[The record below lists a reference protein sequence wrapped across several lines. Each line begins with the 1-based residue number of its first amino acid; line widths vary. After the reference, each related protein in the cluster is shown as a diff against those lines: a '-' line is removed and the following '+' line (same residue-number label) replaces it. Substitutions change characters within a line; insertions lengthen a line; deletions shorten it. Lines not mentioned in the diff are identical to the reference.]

1 MRFSYNIARKQLKVK
16 TRYLSTINKTIMEV
30 KERVINLLS
39 EKLGY
44 DKLEIKETQ
53 EFVNDLGTDSLDMA
67 EIVMGIEDEF
77 GLVIGDDEIMQV
89 KTVGDLIKKIENK
102 RMGR

>member
-1 MRFSYNIARKQLKVK
+1 
-16 TRYLSTINKTIMEV
+16 MEV

-44 DKLEIKETQ
+44 SKLEIKENQ
-53 EFVNDLGTDSLDMA
+53 EFVTDLGTDSLDMA
-67 EIVMGIEDEF
+67 EIVMGIENEF
-77 GLVIGDDEIMQV
+77 GLVFGDDEIMQV
-89 KTVGDLIKKIENK
+89 KTVVDLIKKIEDK

>member
-1 MRFSYNIARKQLKVK
+1 
-16 TRYLSTINKTIMEV
+16 MEV

-44 DKLEIKETQ
+44 DKLEIKENQ
-53 EFVNDLGTDSLDMA
+53 EFVNDLGADSLDMV
-67 EIVMGIEDEF
+67 EIIMEIEEEF
-77 GLVIGDDEIMQV
+77 GLKIDDTEISEV

>member
-1 MRFSYNIARKQLKVK
+1 MS
-16 TRYLSTINKTIMEV
+16 INKTIMEV

-44 DKLEIKETQ
+44 DKLEIKENQ

>member
-1 MRFSYNIARKQLKVK
+1 MS
-16 TRYLSTINKTIMEV
+16 INKIIMEV

-44 DKLEIKETQ
+44 DKLEIKENQ
-53 EFVNDLGTDSLDMA
+53 DFVTDLGTDSLDMA

-77 GLVIGDDEIMQV
+77 GLVISDDEIMQV

>member
-1 MRFSYNIARKQLKVK
+1 
-16 TRYLSTINKTIMEV
+16 MEV

-44 DKLEIKETQ
+44 DKLEIKENQ
-53 EFVNDLGTDSLDMA
+53 DFVTDLGTDSLDMA

-77 GLVIGDDEIMQV
+77 GLVISDDEIMQV
-89 KTVGDLIKKIENK
+89 KTVGDLIKKIEDK

>member
-1 MRFSYNIARKQLKVK
+1 
-16 TRYLSTINKTIMEV
+16 MEV

-89 KTVGDLIKKIENK
+89 KTVGDLIKKIEKK

>member
-1 MRFSYNIARKQLKVK
+1 MS
-16 TRYLSTINKTIMEV
+16 INKTIMEV

-44 DKLEIKETQ
+44 DKLEIKENQ
-53 EFVNDLGTDSLDMA
+53 DFVTDLGTDSLDMA

-77 GLVIGDDEIMQV
+77 GLVISDDEIIQV

>member
-1 MRFSYNIARKQLKVK
+1 
-16 TRYLSTINKTIMEV
+16 MEV

-44 DKLEIKETQ
+44 DKLEIKENQ

-77 GLVIGDDEIMQV
+77 GLVISDDEIMQV
-89 KTVGDLIKKIENK
+89 KTVGDLIKKVESK

>member
-1 MRFSYNIARKQLKVK
+1 
-16 TRYLSTINKTIMEV
+16 MEV

-44 DKLEIKETQ
+44 DKLEIKENQ
-53 EFVNDLGTDSLDMA
+53 DFVTDLGTDSLDMA

-77 GLVIGDDEIMQV
+77 GLVISDDEIMQV
-89 KTVGDLIKKIENK
+89 KTVGDLIKKIDNK

>member
-1 MRFSYNIARKQLKVK
+1 
-16 TRYLSTINKTIMEV
+16 MEV

-44 DKLEIKETQ
+44 DKLEIKESQ

>member
-1 MRFSYNIARKQLKVK
+1 M
-16 TRYLSTINKTIMEV
+16 
-30 KERVINLLS
+30 
-39 EKLGY
+39 
-44 DKLEIKETQ
+44 Q

-77 GLVIGDDEIMQV
+77 GLVISDDEIMQV

>member
-1 MRFSYNIARKQLKVK
+1 MS
-16 TRYLSTINKTIMEV
+16 INKTIMEV

-44 DKLEIKETQ
+44 DKLEIKENQ

-77 GLVIGDDEIMQV
+77 GLVISDDEIMQV
-89 KTVGDLIKKIENK
+89 KTVGDLIKKVESK

>member
-1 MRFSYNIARKQLKVK
+1 MS
-16 TRYLSTINKTIMEV
+16 INKTIMEV

-44 DKLEIKETQ
+44 DKLEIKENQ
-53 EFVNDLGTDSLDMA
+53 DFVTDLGTDSLDMA

>member
-1 MRFSYNIARKQLKVK
+1 MS
-16 TRYLSTINKTIMEV
+16 INKTIMEV

-44 DKLEIKETQ
+44 DKLEIKEDQ
-53 EFVNDLGTDSLDMA
+53 DFVTDLGTDSLDMA

-77 GLVIGDDEIMQV
+77 GLVISDDEIMQV

>member
-1 MRFSYNIARKQLKVK
+1 
-16 TRYLSTINKTIMEV
+16 MEV

-44 DKLEIKETQ
+44 DKLEIKENQ
-53 EFVNDLGTDSLDMA
+53 DFVTDLGTDSLDMA

-77 GLVIGDDEIMQV
+77 GLIIGDDEIMQV

>member
-1 MRFSYNIARKQLKVK
+1 
-16 TRYLSTINKTIMEV
+16 MEV

-67 EIVMGIEDEF
+67 EIVMGVEDEF

>member
-1 MRFSYNIARKQLKVK
+1 
-16 TRYLSTINKTIMEV
+16 MEV

-44 DKLEIKETQ
+44 DKLEIKENQ
-53 EFVNDLGTDSLDMA
+53 DFVTDLGTDSLDMA

-77 GLVIGDDEIMQV
+77 GLVISDDEIMQV

>member
-1 MRFSYNIARKQLKVK
+1 MS
-16 TRYLSTINKTIMEV
+16 INKTIMEV

-44 DKLEIKETQ
+44 DKLEIKENQ
-53 EFVNDLGTDSLDMA
+53 DFVTDIGTDSLDMA

-77 GLVIGDDEIMQV
+77 GLVISDDEIMQV

>member
-1 MRFSYNIARKQLKVK
+1 MS
-16 TRYLSTINKTIMEV
+16 INKTIMEV

-44 DKLEIKETQ
+44 DKLEIKENQ
-53 EFVNDLGTDSLDMA
+53 DFVTDLGTDSLDMA

-77 GLVIGDDEIMQV
+77 GLVINDDEIMQV

>member
-1 MRFSYNIARKQLKVK
+1 
-16 TRYLSTINKTIMEV
+16 MEV

-44 DKLEIKETQ
+44 DKLEIKENHD
-53 EFVNDLGTDSLDMA
+53 FVTDLGTDSLDMA

>member
-1 MRFSYNIARKQLKVK
+1 
-16 TRYLSTINKTIMEV
+16 MEV

-44 DKLEIKETQ
+44 DKLEIKENQ
-53 EFVNDLGTDSLDMA
+53 DFVNDLGTDSLDMA

-77 GLVIGDDEIMQV
+77 GLVIGDDEITQV

>member
-1 MRFSYNIARKQLKVK
+1 MS
-16 TRYLSTINKTIMEV
+16 INKTIMEV

-44 DKLEIKETQ
+44 DKLEIKENQ
-53 EFVNDLGTDSLDMA
+53 DFVTDLGTDSLDMA

-77 GLVIGDDEIMQV
+77 GLVISDDEIMQV
-89 KTVGDLIKKIENK
+89 KTVGDLIKKIDNK

>member
-1 MRFSYNIARKQLKVK
+1 MS
-16 TRYLSTINKTIMEV
+16 INKTIMEV

-44 DKLEIKETQ
+44 DKLEIKENQ
-53 EFVNDLGTDSLDMA
+53 DFVTDLGTDSLDMA

-77 GLVIGDDEIMQV
+77 GLVISDDEIMQV

>member
-1 MRFSYNIARKQLKVK
+1 
-16 TRYLSTINKTIMEV
+16 MEV

-44 DKLEIKETQ
+44 DKLEIKENQ

-89 KTVGDLIKKIENK
+89 KTVGDLIKKIEKK

>member
-1 MRFSYNIARKQLKVK
+1 MS
-16 TRYLSTINKTIMEV
+16 INKTIMEV

-44 DKLEIKETQ
+44 DKLEIKENQ

-67 EIVMGIEDEF
+67 EIVMGIEDGF

>member
-1 MRFSYNIARKQLKVK
+1 MS
-16 TRYLSTINKTIMEV
+16 INKTIMEV

-44 DKLEIKETQ
+44 DKLEIKENQ

-77 GLVIGDDEIMQV
+77 GLVISDDEIMQV

>member
-1 MRFSYNIARKQLKVK
+1 
-16 TRYLSTINKTIMEV
+16 MEV

-44 DKLEIKETQ
+44 DKLEIKENQ
-53 EFVNDLGTDSLDMA
+53 DFVTDLGTDSLDMA
-67 EIVMGIEDEF
+67 EITMGIEDEF
-77 GLVIGDDEIMQV
+77 GLVFGDDEIMQV

>member
-1 MRFSYNIARKQLKVK
+1 
-16 TRYLSTINKTIMEV
+16 MEV

-44 DKLEIKETQ
+44 DKLEIKENQ

-77 GLVIGDDEIMQV
+77 GLVISDDEIMQV

>member
-1 MRFSYNIARKQLKVK
+1 
-16 TRYLSTINKTIMEV
+16 MEV
-30 KERVINLLS
+30 KERVIEVLS
-39 EKLGY
+39 DKLGIN
-44 DKLEIKETQ
+44 KLEIKETQ
-53 EFVNDLGTDSLDMA
+53 DIMNDLGCDSLDMA

>member
-44 DKLEIKETQ
+44 DKLEIKEPQ

-89 KTVGDLIKKIENK
+89 KTVGDLIKKIEKK

>member
-1 MRFSYNIARKQLKVK
+1 MS
-16 TRYLSTINKTIMEV
+16 INKTIMEV

-44 DKLEIKETQ
+44 DKLEIKENQ
-53 EFVNDLGTDSLDMA
+53 EFVSDLGTDSLDMA

-77 GLVIGDDEIMQV
+77 GLVISDDEIMQV

>member
-1 MRFSYNIARKQLKVK
+1 
-16 TRYLSTINKTIMEV
+16 MEV

-44 DKLEIKETQ
+44 DKLEIKENHDFLT
-53 EFVNDLGTDSLDMA
+53 DLGTDSLDMA

-77 GLVIGDDEIMQV
+77 GLVIGDDEIIQV

>member
-1 MRFSYNIARKQLKVK
+1 
-16 TRYLSTINKTIMEV
+16 MEV

-44 DKLEIKETQ
+44 DKLEIKENQ
-53 EFVNDLGTDSLDMA
+53 EFVTDLGTDSLDMA
-67 EIVMGIEDEF
+67 EITMGIEDEF
-77 GLVIGDDEIMQV
+77 GLVFGDDEIMQV

>member
-1 MRFSYNIARKQLKVK
+1 
-16 TRYLSTINKTIMEV
+16 MEV

-77 GLVIGDDEIMQV
+77 GLVIGDDEITQV
-89 KTVGDLIKKIENK
+89 KTVGDLIKKIEKK

>member
-1 MRFSYNIARKQLKVK
+1 MLNRLISNFIKV
-16 TRYLSTINKTIMEV
+16 LDA
-30 KERVINLLS
+30 
-39 EKLGY
+39 LGY
-44 DKLEIKETQ
+44 KLEIKENQ

>member
-1 MRFSYNIARKQLKVK
+1 
-16 TRYLSTINKTIMEV
+16 MEV

-44 DKLEIKETQ
+44 SKLEIKENQ
-53 EFVNDLGTDSLDMA
+53 EFVTDLGTDSLDMA
-67 EIVMGIEDEF
+67 EIVMGIENEF
-77 GLVIGDDEIMQV
+77 GLVFGDDEIMQV
-89 KTVGDLIKKIENK
+89 KTVGDLIKKIEDK